1 MPLEEIV
8 KQVAETIQ
16 KEANARAVFGEATK
30 LDTHVLIPVASVT
43 VNISGGGGGGARR
56 PAQEIARLFGGGSG
70 ALNVVSTPVGFI
82 HEKDGQVVFT
92 RIEKGED
99 KVLPQFAERIVS
111 VFAPREKKGVE
122 TAPVAEKVEKGK
134 PAEKR

>member
-1 MPLEEIV
+1 MPLEDIV

-43 VNISGGGGGGARR
+43 VNVSGGGGTRRPATEIARLLGGGGGA
-56 PAQEIARLFGGGSG
+56 LH
-70 ALNVVSTPVGFI
+70 VVSTPVGFI

-99 KVLPQFAERIVS
+99 KMLPQFAERIVS
-111 VFAPREKKGVE
+111 VFAPREKKAVE
-122 TAPVAEKVEKGK
+122 KPAAAEKGK
-134 PAEKR
+134 AAEKH